1 MTNPNNL
8 QVTYYPTVDLRLY
21 HRNPRI
27 GNTSRIADSLRINGQ
42 YKPVVVNRGTHTGR
56 PNEVLAGNHT
66 LKAARDL
73 GWDTIAAVTID
84 VDDDQ
89 AARIVAA
96 DNRTSDLGSYDDR
109 LLLELLTD
117 LPNLDGTG
125 YDPGDIDAL
134 EAILNDTT
142 DVDDLDTLA
151 DELSDGNTDDLYP
164 VLRLKIPPIL
174 MAAWKSHLDT
184 HHGDEIHAFAALLNI
199 DPAELP
205 E

>member
-8 QVTYYPTVDLRLY
+8 QVTYYPTADLRLY
-21 HRNPRI
+21 HRNPRV
-27 GNTSRIADSLRINGQ
+27 GNTSRIAESLTVNGQ

-151 DELSDGNTDDLYP
+151 DELGDGNTDDLYP

>member
-8 QVTYYPTVDLRLY
+8 QVTYYPTADLRLY

-164 VLRLKIPPIL
+164 VLRLKIPPLL